1 MVHLVLEYLGEQSG
15 GAAGEFFSFFVIGFH
30 GHFFG
35 SCDYAENAS
44 YAKTALL
51 YGLLFLRNFRN
62 FGIYEGYDF
71 SFSFFV
77 FFFLGFLLILLRFY
91 FPYILSKQ

>member
-1 MVHLVLEYLGEQSG
+1 MSGVGEENAIEVVHLVLEYLGEQSG

-51 YGLLFLRNFRN
+51 YGL
-62 FGIYEGYDF
+62 
-71 SFSFFV
+71 
-77 FFFLGFLLILLRFY
+77 FFLGNFGDFRVYKNRCFRLFLFG
-91 FPYILSKQ
+91 

>member
-51 YGLLFLRNFRN
+51 YGLFFLRNFRD
-62 FGIYEGYDF
+62 FRVYENIAFRATVFVRAISLFF
-71 SFSFFV
+71 SLPISF
-77 FFFLGFLLILLRFY
+77 
-91 FPYILSKQ
+91 